1 VSIAAVVAL
10 FSAIFGFFG
19 LCEDFVIVTFSRH
32 AARALRAGRTLRNA
46 SAQADEFKAARD
58 RIRRIQLGLAPDAPL
73 PEEETAPAAKEV
85 MAVPQA
91 AGERKG
97 ELDLAEARVPA
108 TPIDVKVTRDVKTT
122 DAADDEKVDA
132 YSGTAKEVEELQ
144 PITQEKDKKKE
155 WNFLQGLISD
165 FRLVSLPSP
174 GDVLQ
179 TFGIV
184 LLLVALYTA
193 FVAIVDYSSQQV
205 LGQVF
210 QDFYKAARPE
220 APSL

>member
-1 VSIAAVVAL
+1 M
-10 FSAIFGFFG
+10 AILGFFG
-19 LCEDFVIVTFSRH
+19 LCEDFILVACSRH
-32 AARALRAGRTLRNA
+32 AARVHGVGKTLRSA
-46 SAQADEFKAARD
+46 SAQGDEFKAARD

-73 PEEETAPAAKEV
+73 PEEETTPAAKEV

-91 AGERKG
+91 AGEKKV
-97 ELDLAEARVPA
+97 ELDLVEAGVPG
-108 TPIDVKVTRDVKTT
+108 TLVDVKVTGDVKTT
-122 DAADDEKVDA
+122 DAAADEKVDA

-144 PITQEKDKKKE
+144 PMTQEKDKKKE
-155 WNFLQGLISD
+155 GNFLQGLITD

>member
-1 VSIAAVVAL
+1 
-10 FSAIFGFFG
+10 
-19 LCEDFVIVTFSRH
+19 
-32 AARALRAGRTLRNA
+32 
-46 SAQADEFKAARD
+46 
-58 RIRRIQLGLAPDAPL
+58 
-73 PEEETAPAAKEV
+73 